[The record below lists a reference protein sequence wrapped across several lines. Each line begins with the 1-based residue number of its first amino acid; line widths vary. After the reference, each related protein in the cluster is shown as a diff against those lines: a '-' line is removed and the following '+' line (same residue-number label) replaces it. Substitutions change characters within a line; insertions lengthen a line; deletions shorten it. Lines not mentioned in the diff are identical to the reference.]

1 MNNHIL
7 SKSDIIFFEMIY
19 KKLLNKLPEITD
31 EVERYILNQIHLF
44 HSGSITIKD
53 IKIKDKNLNI
63 IKSEDELEGTLL
75 FRIVSGSIL
84 RQLFESF
91 IRVIYLCSTED
102 INERN
107 NRFERIVSGLC
118 YEYNKYLKDENHQ
131 SYGNSML
138 DDLPTFQK
146 NISCQKLSIPEI
158 LRITN
163 MEHLYPIYRIACFY
177 SHGIIDDISW
187 EHIWQKK
194 AENMPSIDVFKM
206 IFLIAKSYTDII
218 KQIWGERFPEL
229 FSE

>member
-1 MNNHIL
+1 MNEYIP
-7 SKSDIIFFEMIY
+7 SKSDIILFEKTY
-19 KKLLNKLPEITD
+19 KKLLDKLPEITN
-31 EVERYILNQIHLF
+31 EIELYILNQIHLF

-63 IKSEDELEGTLL
+63 IKPEDELEGTLL
-75 FRIVSGSIL
+75 FRIASGPIL

-91 IRVIYLCSTED
+91 IRVMYLCSTED

-138 DDLPTFQK
+138 DDLPTFQVHT
-146 NISCQKLSIPEI
+146 SHQKLSILEI

-163 MEHLYPIYRIACFY
+163 MEHLYPIYRVACFY
-177 SHGIIDDISW
+177 SHGTIDDISW
-187 EHIWQKK
+187 KHIWHKK

-206 IFLIAKSYTDII
+206 IFLLAKSYTDII
-218 KQIWGERFPEL
+218 KQIWVKRFPEL